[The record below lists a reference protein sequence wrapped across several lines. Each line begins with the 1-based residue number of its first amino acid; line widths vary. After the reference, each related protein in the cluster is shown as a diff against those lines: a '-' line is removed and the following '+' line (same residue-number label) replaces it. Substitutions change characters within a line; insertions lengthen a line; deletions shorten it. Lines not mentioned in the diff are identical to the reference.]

1 MKKLLFL
8 TSLSGFLILN
18 VSAQE
23 ITLKAIPYL
32 MHFENSLT
40 NYEIVSDDQI
50 RFSAP
55 SQTDLFFSPDGDYVI
70 NKSPRLIFK
79 PDSNFILSAKIQLYF
94 KSKWDAGD
102 LIIYNDDRHWAK
114 FCFES
119 DYKDQPRVV
128 SVVCNN
134 VADDCNSMAVNK
146 NELYYKI
153 VGSTKEHKFGL
164 FYSEDGKSWFPIRI
178 FALDKIDN
186 VRIGFSVQS
195 PSGEGCTANF
205 SEIHFQEKSTLDWW
219 KGE

>member
-8 TSLSGFLILN
+8 TSLLVFFIIN
-18 VSAQE
+18 VSSQE

-32 MHFENSLT
+32 MHFENYS
-40 NYEIVSDDQI
+40 NDYKIISDDQI
-50 RFSAP
+50 QFSAP
-55 SQTDLFFSPDGDYVI
+55 SQTDLFYSPDGDYVI
-70 NKSPRLIFK
+70 NKSPRLLFK
-79 PDSNFILSAKIQLYF
+79 PDSNFILSAKIQLDF

-119 DYKDQPRVV
+119 DFKDQPRVV

-134 VADDCNSMAVNK
+134 LADDCNSMAVNK
-146 NELYYKI
+146 NELYYRI

-195 PSGEGCTANF
+195 PSGKGCTANF
-205 SEIHFQEKSTLDWW
+205 SEIHFQGKRTFDWW

>member
-1 MKKLLFL
+1 MKKLFFL
-8 TSLSGFLILN
+8 TALLGFFILN
-18 VSAQE
+18 VSSQE

-32 MHFENSLT
+32 MHFENYS
-40 NYEIVSDDQI
+40 NDYEIVSDDHI

-55 SQTDLFFSPDGDYVI
+55 SQTDLFYSPDGDYVI

-79 PDSNFILSAKIQLYF
+79 PDSNFILSAKIQLDF

-102 LIIYNDDRHWAK
+102 LVIYNDDRHWAK

-119 DYKDQPRVV
+119 DFKDQPRVV
-128 SVVCNN
+128 SVVCNS

-146 NELYYKI
+146 NELYYRI
-153 VGSTKEHKFGL
+153 VGSTNEHKFGL

-195 PSGEGCTANF
+195 PSGKGCTVNF
-205 SEIHFQEKSTLDWW
+205 SEIHFQGKRTFDWW

>member
-1 MKKLLFL
+1 MKKLLIF
-8 TSLSGFLILN
+8 TSLLGFLILT

-32 MHFENSLT
+32 MHFENYS
-40 NYEIVSDDQI
+40 NDYEIISDDHV

-55 SQTDLFFSPDGDYVI
+55 SQTDLFYSPDGDYVI

-79 PDSNFILSAKIQLYF
+79 PDSNFILSAKIHLDF

-102 LIIYNDDRHWAK
+102 LVIYNDDRHWVK

-119 DYKDQPRVV
+119 DFKDQPRVV
-128 SVVCNN
+128 SVVCNSL
-134 VADDCNSMAVNK
+134 ADDCNSMAVNK
-146 NELYYKI
+146 NELYYRI

-164 FYSEDGKSWFPIRI
+164 YYSEDGKSWFPIRI
-178 FALDKIDN
+178 FAFDKIDN

-195 PSGEGCTANF
+195 PSGKGCTADF
-205 SEIHFQEKSTLDWW
+205 SEIHFQSKKTFDWW

>member
-1 MKKLLFL
+1 MKKLLIF
-8 TSLSGFLILN
+8 TSLLGFLILN

-32 MHFENSLT
+32 MHFENYASD
-40 NYEIVSDDQI
+40 YEIISNDHV

-55 SQTDLFFSPDGDYVI
+55 GQTDLFYSPDGDYVI

-79 PDSNFILSAKIQLYF
+79 PDSNFILSAKIHLDF

-102 LIIYNDDRHWAK
+102 LVIYNDDRHWAK

-119 DYKDQPRVV
+119 DFQDQPRVV

-134 VADDCNSMAVNK
+134 LADDCNSMAVNN

-164 FYSEDGKSWFPIRI
+164 YYSDDGKSWFPIRI

-195 PSGEGCTANF
+195 PSGKGCTADF
-205 SEIHFQEKSTLDWW
+205 SEIHFQGKRTFDWW